1 LIGGKQLSEIKTV
14 RSSEDGKEYLRSTL
28 LQKPKV
34 ATKVVL
40 WGIPHNNADRK
51 ISLKI
56 GRYQKVKGSDI
67 VECIDP
73 KSELTL
79 DDIELNA
86 LCEFL
91 NDNYE
96 PFKLGVKSYVPVE
109 NDVQR
114 SLMSIINSNNNEKI
128 IAALSDV
135 DVMPDD
141 IFLGIQIAKRIHAI
155 NEFEK
160 MLVNDCREEAW
171 QKWFEKNPWILG
183 SDYVEILDE
192 RRIDTHNI
200 ADYLMKAYDGF
211 LDIIEI
217 KRTSTDMVFWS
228 NSLDHNNYVPSTFL
242 IKAITQSLNYL
253 YEIEREAN
261 NHKTLERLG
270 YTKIVKP
277 RCILIFGR
285 SIEWNEEHF
294 KAYRILNASYTS
306 LTIMTYDQVLSRA
319 KHILGI

>member
-1 LIGGKQLSEIKTV
+1 MSEIKTV
-14 RSSEDGKEYLRSTL
+14 RTSEGGKDFLASTL
-28 LQKPKV
+28 LQKPLV

-40 WGIPHNNADRK
+40 LGIPHTNSDRTTH
-51 ISLKI
+51 LKI
-56 GRYQKVKGSDI
+56 GRYRKVKGLDV
-67 VECIDP
+67 VECTDP

-79 DDIELNA
+79 VDIELDA
-86 LCEFL
+86 LCKFL

-96 PFKLGVKSYVPVE
+96 PFKLGIKSYVPVE
-109 NDVQR
+109 NDVQM
-114 SLMSIINSNNNEKI
+114 SLMNIITSNEAEQI
-128 IAALSDV
+128 ISALSDV
-135 DVMPDD
+135 NIMPDD

-155 NEFEK
+155 NEFEQ
-160 MLVNDCREEAW
+160 MLANDCREEAW

-192 RRIDTHNI
+192 RRIDTQNI

-217 KRTSTDMVFWS
+217 KRTSSDMVFWS
-228 NSLDHNNYVPSTFL
+228 NTLDHNNYVPSTSL

-261 NHKTLERLG
+261 NHKTFERLG
-270 YTKIVKP
+270 FTEIVKP

-285 SIEWNEEHF
+285 SNGWNPEQF

-319 KHILGI
+319 KRILGI